1 MRLVLMFTC
10 LLTCVFGSEAFLV
23 GIAGGSGSGKTTIA
37 KRLNE
42 AFPEHSVVIAQDNYY
57 KDLSYLPMQERKL
70 TNFDHPDSIEF
81 TLMKDQLIALKRMQR
96 ISMPQYDFSFHTRLP
111 NTVSVEPK
119 QIVIVEG
126 LLLLADSE
134 IRDLLDIKLYVD
146 TPEDMRLCRRINR
159 DQTER
164 SRSVTSILSQY
175 LATVRPMHIEF
186 IEPSK
191 QHADV
196 IIPEGGHNE
205 KAIDIVIAKLKSELA
220 PKAGVEAIA
229 ALH

>member
-196 IIPEGGHNE
+196 IIPEGGYNE

-229 ALH
+229 VLH